1 MTITDSR
8 QFGPNSAVFVVNLP
22 LYVNSLGKDFVELQ

>member
-8 QFGPNSAVFVVNLP
+8 QFGRNSAIFVVNLP
-22 LYVNSLGKDFVELQ
+22 MYVNSLGKDFVDLQ